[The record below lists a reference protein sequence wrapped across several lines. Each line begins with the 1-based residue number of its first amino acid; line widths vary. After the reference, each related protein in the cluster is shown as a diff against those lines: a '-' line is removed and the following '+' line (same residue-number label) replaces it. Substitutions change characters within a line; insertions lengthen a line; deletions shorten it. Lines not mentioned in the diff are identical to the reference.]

1 MNRASR
7 SRLAPPPLGRAAL
20 LAALAVALS
29 PAGASAQDPA
39 ELVEAAIPHDSA
51 ISEQYQRV
59 QEVLDKAA
67 AVVPDAPLAPP
78 VAESEPAPAATP
90 APAPPAPEPPPPK
103 QQYHSETPSNVSVT
117 QQQPSNVNV
126 SIRINSPG
134 DDGPVVQ
141 INNAGGTT
149 QVEQI
154 IERAAPPQPEPAAPP
169 TGGDL
174 PDTWEWV
181 WTSACFGGAPG
192 ASAAA
197 ARPGWSWRWSCG
209 EAGEPGGDDV
219 LAGLPGMPDA
229 GVPDVDEF
237 VAAAGP
243 SFAEISPA
251 AAAAPERPRSRPDL
265 RARTG
270 PLSGGNGRAG
280 PPPAR
285 GTPAAQP
292 LVAGAS
298 AHAPPAAADRNRHAP
313 RAAAEASPGPGD
325 DGASSNLPP
334 GGGPGLGAAT
344 ALGSMA
350 SILLGIWTAV
360 LATACVLVIPRLRH
374 RRWSG
379 LTRRLTRLPSL
390 RLERPG

>member
-1 MNRASR
+1 M
-7 SRLAPPPLGRAAL
+7 
-20 LAALAVALS
+20 
-29 PAGASAQDPA
+29 
-39 ELVEAAIPHDSA
+39 
-51 ISEQYQRV
+51 
-59 QEVLDKAA
+59 
-67 AVVPDAPLAPP
+67 
-78 VAESEPAPAATP
+78 
-90 APAPPAPEPPPPK
+90 
-103 QQYHSETPSNVSVT
+103 SVT

-141 INNAGGTT
+141 INNAGGTAV
-149 QVEQI
+149 VEQI
-154 IERAAPPQPEPAAPP
+154 VERASAAATRSRAAP

-181 WTSACFGGAPG
+181 WTSACFGGAPS

-197 ARPGWSWRWSCG
+197 ATPGWSWRWSCD

-219 LAGLPGMPDA
+219 VAGLPAMPDP
-229 GVPDVDEF
+229 GVPDVDEL
-237 VAAAGP
+237 VGAATAVVRRRARGGGRARRGARARP
-243 SFAEISPA
+243 EPRSGTR
-251 AAAAPERPRSRPDL
+251 AAAPAAPAHRHPLAARPPRRS
-265 RARTG
+265 
-270 PLSGGNGRAG
+270 
-280 PPPAR
+280 
-285 GTPAAQP
+285 

-298 AHAPPAAADRNRHAP
+298 AHAPPAAAGRQRHAV
-313 RAAAEASPGPGD
+313 RAAAHARPGPGD
-325 DGASSNLPP
+325 DGASSTLPP

-344 ALGSMA
+344 ALGSVA

-360 LATACVLVIPRLRH
+360 LATACVLVLPRLRH